1 KEVVALAERYR
12 TEVATVV
19 RIESEPE
26 QAILREARR
35 HNLIVMGVNRR
46 PGEVLFFGDVAA
58 AVLKATKAS
67 VLFVARER
75 RHGEHGAPNSRHQIT
90 CSRPRHEP
98 NRRRPGALWRRPAV
112 LCRGPIS
119 CPGRNRVVRHT
130 GTVRRWGWRRRRRR
144 QESPSEA

>member
-1 KEVVALAERYR
+1 MRRPSTAALDILVSVTGTEISRHAAEVAVALARGSARPVTAIHVARSGPGGRHARPASPSRLQQEAILKGVVALAERYS

-67 VLFVARER
+67 VLFVAR
-75 RHGEHGAPNSRHQIT
+75 
-90 CSRPRHEP
+90 
-98 NRRRPGALWRRPAV
+98 
-112 LCRGPIS
+112 
-119 CPGRNRVVRHT
+119 
-130 GTVRRWGWRRRRRR
+130 
-144 QESPSEA
+144 